1 MRVKSPI
8 AVFALVAALAGCG
21 GDDEPQAVPDV
32 RGERLDVAEE
42 RLDDAGLG
50 YEEIGGGT
58 FGIVVRSRWHVCDQ
72 EPRPGRRA
80 TEVRLIVARHCPPP
94 PPPPQPVVPD
104 VVGDTVEE
112 AEDALEAK
120 EIGYALE
127 RWYEPEPIVRSTWL
141 VCEQSPEGGERGG
154 HVRLVVASRCDP
166 ARAAPVV
173 PDVIGE
179 DLDDAEGLL
188 AAEGLVVETI
198 PPVLDQ
204 AAKRLW
210 EVCDQ
215 EPAGGERARRVALY
229 VERSC
234 AP

>member
-1 MRVKSPI
+1 MEVKTPI
-8 AVFALVAALAGCG
+8 VLFALVAALAGCG
-21 GDDEPQAVPDV
+21 GDDEPEAVPDV

-42 RLDDAGLG
+42 RLDAAGLG

-72 EPRPGRRA
+72 EPKPGRTA

-104 VVGDTVEE
+104 VVGETVAE
-112 AEDALEAK
+112 AEDELEA
-120 EIGYALE
+120 EDIGYTVE
-127 RWYEPEPIVRSTWL
+127 RWYEPEPVVRSTWL
-141 VCEQSPEGGERGG
+141 VCEQSPAGGERGR

-166 ARAAPVV
+166 SLAAPIV
-173 PDVIGE
+173 PDLVGE
-179 DLDDAEGLL
+179 DLDDAETLL
-188 AAEGLVVETI
+188 AAEGIVAETI
-198 PPVLDQ
+198 PPVLEPSQ
-204 AAKRLW
+204 KRLW

-215 EPAGGERARRVALY
+215 EPAGGERARRVELY